1 MTLSTAERND
11 ETVTGDS
18 KELPLHEWV
27 ASARKEPT
35 CTQSGYIK
43 YTCTTCTDERTVSKR
58 QEVKRLIAKLKE
70 VNPQVEFNI
79 FRSVENVSL
88 NQLIAYKDDSGRHSF
103 LERFPD

>member
-1 MTLSTAERND
+1 MQLIR
-11 ETVTGDS
+11 
-18 KELPLHEWV
+18 PLYLIREDDIKRWRDHNGLYFIQC
-27 ASARKEPT
+27 ACKFTDTCSA
-35 CTQSGYIK
+35 
-43 YTCTTCTDERTVSKR
+43 CTDDRTVSKR
-58 QEVKRLIAKLKE
+58 LEIKRLIAKLKE